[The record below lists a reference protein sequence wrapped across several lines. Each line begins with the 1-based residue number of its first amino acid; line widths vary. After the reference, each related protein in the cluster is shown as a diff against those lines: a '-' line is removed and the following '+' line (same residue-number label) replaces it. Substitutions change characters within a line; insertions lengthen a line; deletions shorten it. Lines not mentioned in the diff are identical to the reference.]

1 MNAWS
6 GLTDYLIADMASLSS
21 TGSSGRRLGGCAFSR
36 TENLLATA
44 TKPPI
49 NAVAL
54 SVSIPAIRSEE
65 HTSELQSQLRI
76 SYAVFRLNKKNTL
89 DLQRTKVP
97 DDTAPNSYPELR

>member
-1 MNAWS
+1 MNAWI

-54 SVSIPAIRSEE
+54 SASIPAICAGPHTVTTRKTRLSTEPGRATDQEDLYQYVYIEE
-65 HTSELQSQLRI
+65 NQVQI
-76 SYAVFRLNKKNTL
+76 KK
-89 DLQRTKVP
+89 K
-97 DDTAPNSYPELR
+97 